1 MTSSTLLSPPSTSS
15 PSSSATRP
23 ARHRWKVLAAGVA
36 ANAAFSVA
44 FSGIPMTA
52 VLMRTGYQLDNATLG
67 LVLGLMGLGIA
78 VSELPWGLLTD
89 RWGDRPVLLVGLGS
103 TALALAA
110 MAIWVAPSAQHIPGL
125 GLLGAGLL
133 AVGLLGGS
141 VNGAS
146 GRAVMTWFDAGE
158 RGLAMSI
165 RQTAVPLGGGIGALV
180 LPYVALHGGFAAL
193 YGLLALLCALGAV
206 LAWAWVHEPPTA
218 AHSPAGVAD
227 ATGAPA
233 SAAPTAANAT
243 AATAATAAP
252 GPLRDARVWRIVLG
266 IGILCAPQFAVLSF
280 GTVFLHD
287 FAHAGLATITATMV
301 ATQVGA
307 MVLRVWSGR
316 YTDRHR
322 NRPAYLRA
330 CSALSVALFAALALL
345 VLLAAGTPG
354 GGAAA
359 AAAATAVNAGADA
372 NTNAWALRAALVV
385 LLGLCGVCVSAWH
398 GVAYTKL
405 ATLAGAARAGTA
417 LGMANTSVF
426 LVCFATP
433 FSIPHL
439 LALQGWPLV
448 WLAAS
453 ACALV
458 AMPLLVRGGVGV
470 AAATADRKAAKA
482 GVGRSA

>member
-1 MTSSTLLSPPSTSS
+1 MTHSTLSPLHP
-15 PSSSATRP
+15 PP
-23 ARHRWKVLAAGVA
+23 HRWKVLAAGVA

-52 VLMRTGYQLDNATLG
+52 VLMRSGYQLDNATLG

-89 RWGDRPVLLVGLGS
+89 RWGDRPVLLTGLGS
-103 TALALAA
+103 TAIALVA
-110 MAIWVAPSAQHIPGL
+110 MALWAAPGAQHIPGL
-125 GLLGAGLL
+125 GWLGGGLL
-133 AVGLLGGS
+133 LVGLLGGS

-146 GRAVMTWFDAGE
+146 GRAVMTWFETGE

-180 LPYVALHGGFAAL
+180 LPFVALHFGFAAL
-193 YGLLALLCALGAV
+193 YGLLALLCALSA
-206 LAWAWVHEPPTA
+206 AMSWAWVHEPPVAPRTN
-218 AHSPAGVAD
+218 AGPAD
-227 ATGAPA
+227 APKGG
-233 SAAPTAANAT
+233 
-243 AATAATAAP
+243 
-252 GPLRDARVWRIVLG
+252 GPLRDARVWRIVAG

-287 FAHAGLATITATMV
+287 FGRAGLATITATMV
-301 ATQVGA
+301 SVQLGA
-307 MVLRVWSGR
+307 MAMRVWSGR
-316 YTDRHR
+316 WTDRRR

-330 CSALSVALFAALALL
+330 CSALSVLLFAGLAAL
-345 VLLAAGTPG
+345 VLAAGTH
-354 GGAAA
+354 AA
-359 AAAATAVNAGADA
+359 DSQ
-372 NTNAWALRAALVV
+372 ALRIALVV
-385 LLGLCGVCVSAWH
+385 LLAASGVCVSAWH
-398 GVAYTKL
+398 GVAYTEL

-426 LVCFATP
+426 LVCFVTP

-458 AMPLLVRGGVGV
+458 AMPLLVPRS
-470 AAATADRKAAKA
+470 AAADQKLAKTALS
-482 GVGRSA
+482 RST

>member
-1 MTSSTLLSPPSTSS
+1 MTHSTLS
-15 PSSSATRP
+15 PSHP
-23 ARHRWKVLAAGVA
+23 PPHRWKVLAAGVA

-89 RWGDRPVLLVGLGS
+89 RWGDRPVLLTGLGS
-103 TALALAA
+103 TAIALVA
-110 MAIWVAPSAQHIPGL
+110 MALWAAPGAQHIPGL
-125 GLLGAGLL
+125 GWLGGGLL
-133 AVGLLGGS
+133 LVGLLGGS

-146 GRAVMTWFDAGE
+146 GRAVMTWFEAGE

-180 LPYVALHGGFAAL
+180 LPFVALHFGFAAL
-193 YGLLALLCALGAV
+193 YGLLALLCALSA
-206 LAWAWVHEPPTA
+206 AMSWAWVHEPPMEPRTTA
-218 AHSPAGVAD
+218 GPAVAPK
-227 ATGAPA
+227 GG
-233 SAAPTAANAT
+233 
-243 AATAATAAP
+243 
-252 GPLRDARVWRIVLG
+252 GPLRDARVWRIVAG

-287 FAHAGLATITATMV
+287 FGRAGLATITATMV
-301 ATQVGA
+301 FVQLGA
-307 MVLRVWSGR
+307 MTMRVWSGR
-316 YTDRHR
+316 WTDRRR

-330 CSALSVALFAALALL
+330 CSALSVLLFAGLAGL
-345 VLLAAGTPG
+345 VLAAGTHAPDS
-354 GGAAA
+354 A
-359 AAAATAVNAGADA
+359 
-372 NTNAWALRAALVV
+372 ALRIALV
-385 LLGLCGVCVSAWH
+385 LLLAASGVCVSAWH
-398 GVAYTKL
+398 GVAYTEL

-426 LVCFATP
+426 LVCFVTP

-458 AMPLLVRGGVGV
+458 AMPLLVPRS
-470 AAATADRKAAKA
+470 AAADQKPAKTALS
-482 GVGRSA
+482 RST

>member
-1 MTSSTLLSPPSTSS
+1 MTPSPH
-15 PSSSATRP
+15 SSSFSP
-23 ARHRWKVLAAGVA
+23 RHRWKVLAAGVA

-89 RWGDRPVLLVGLGS
+89 RWGDRPVLLTGLGS
-103 TALALAA
+103 TAVALVA
-110 MAIWVAPSAQHIPGL
+110 MALWAAPGAGHIPGL
-125 GLLGAGLL
+125 GWLGAGLL
-133 AVGLLGGS
+133 LVGLLGGS

-165 RQTAVPLGGGIGALV
+165 RQTAVPMGGGIGALV
-180 LPYVALHGGFAAL
+180 LPFVALHFGFAAL
-193 YGLLALLCALGAV
+193 YGLLALLCALSA
-206 LAWAWVHEPPTA
+206 AMSWAWVHEPP
-218 AHSPAGVAD
+218 VAPRTK
-227 ATGAPA
+227 AMAEA
-233 SAAPTAANAT
+233 RAVSKS
-243 AATAATAAP
+243 

-280 GTVFLHD
+280 GTVFLYD
-287 FAHAGLATITATMV
+287 FGHAGLATITATMV
-301 ATQVGA
+301 FTQVGA
-307 MVLRVWSGR
+307 MVMRVWSGR
-316 YTDRHR
+316 WTDRRR

-330 CSALSVALFAALALL
+330 CGALSVLLFAALAVL
-345 VLLAAGTPG
+345 VMAAGTH
-354 GGAAA
+354 
-359 AAAATAVNAGADA
+359 VADSL
-372 NTNAWALRAALVV
+372 ALRIALVV
-385 LLGLCGVCVSAWH
+385 LLGASGVCVSAWH
-398 GVAYTKL
+398 GVAYTEL
-405 ATLAGAARAGTA
+405 ATLAGASRAGTA

-426 LVCFATP
+426 LVCFITP

-458 AMPLLVRGGVGV
+458 AMPLLVPRPET
-470 AAATADRKAAKA
+470 AATADQKVAKTA
-482 GVGRSA
+482 LSRST

>member
-1 MTSSTLLSPPSTSS
+1 MTAST
-15 PSSSATRP
+15 PSSSFP
-23 ARHRWKVLAAGVA
+23 PSHRWKVLSAGVA

-89 RWGDRPVLLVGLGS
+89 RWGDRPVLLTGLGS
-103 TALALAA
+103 TAIALLA
-110 MAIWVAPSAQHIPGL
+110 MALWAAPSAQHIPGL
-125 GLLGAGLL
+125 GWLGAGLL
-133 AVGLLGGS
+133 LVGLLGGS

-165 RQTAVPLGGGIGALV
+165 RQTAVPLGGGVGALV
-180 LPYVALHGGFAAL
+180 LPFVALHFGFAAL
-193 YGLLALLCALGAV
+193 YALLATLCMLSAAMS
-206 LAWAWVHEPPTA
+206 WAWVHEPPIAPRTTA
-218 AHSPAGVAD
+218 SVAQ
-227 ATGAPA
+227 A
-233 SAAPTAANAT
+233 SAP
-243 AATAATAAP
+243 P
-252 GPLRDARVWRIVLG
+252 QSGPLREARVWRIVAG

-280 GTVFLHD
+280 GTVFLND
-287 FAHAGLATITATMV
+287 FGHAGLATITATMV
-301 ATQVGA
+301 FVQIGA
-307 MVLRVWSGR
+307 MVMRVWSGR
-316 YTDRHR
+316 WTDRRR

-330 CSALSVALFAALALL
+330 CSALSVLLFAGLAGL
-345 VLLAAGTPG
+345 VVAAGTH
-354 GGAAA
+354 
-359 AAAATAVNAGADA
+359 TADSA
-372 NTNAWALRAALVV
+372 ALRIALVV
-385 LLGLCGVCVSAWH
+385 LLLASGVCVSAWH
-398 GVAYTKL
+398 GVAYTEL

-426 LVCFATP
+426 LVCFVTP

-439 LALQGWPLV
+439 LTLHGWALV

-458 AMPLLVRGGVGV
+458 AMPLLAPRQPAAVDAGQKV
-470 AAATADRKAAKA
+470 AKTALS
-482 GVGRSA
+482 RST

>member
-1 MTSSTLLSPPSTSS
+1 MTQSL
-15 PSSSATRP
+15 PSSSSSFSP
-23 ARHRWKVLAAGVA
+23 RHRWKVLAAGVA

-52 VLMRTGYQLDNATLG
+52 VLMRTGYQLDNTTLG

-89 RWGDRPVLLVGLGS
+89 RWGDRPVLLTGLGS
-103 TALALAA
+103 TAVALVA
-110 MAIWVAPSAQHIPGL
+110 MALWAAPDGAHIPGL
-125 GLLGAGLL
+125 GLLGGGLL
-133 AVGLLGGS
+133 LVGLLGGS

-180 LPYVALHGGFAAL
+180 LPFVALHFGFAAL
-193 YGLLALLCALGAV
+193 YGLLALLCTLSAAMS
-206 LAWAWVHEPPTA
+206 WAWVHEPPI
-218 AHSPAGVAD
+218 VAPRD
-227 ATGAPA
+227 GNKAVET
-233 SAAPTAANAT
+233 
-243 AATAATAAP
+243 TAAP
-252 GPLRDARVWRIVLG
+252 KTGPLRDARVWRIVAG

-287 FAHAGLATITATMV
+287 FGHAGLATITATMV
-301 ATQVGA
+301 FVQVGA
-307 MVLRVWSGR
+307 MVMRVWSGR
-316 YTDRHR
+316 WTDRNR
-322 NRPAYLRA
+322 NRPAYLRV
-330 CSALSVALFAALALL
+330 CSALTVLLFAGLAALALATGTH
-345 VLLAAGTPG
+345 AADS
-354 GGAAA
+354 A
-359 AAAATAVNAGADA
+359 
-372 NTNAWALRAALVV
+372 ALRIALVV
-385 LLGLCGVCVSAWH
+385 LLGVSGVCVSAWH
-398 GVAYTKL
+398 GVAYTEL

-426 LVCFATP
+426 LMCFVTP

-458 AMPLLVRGGVGV
+458 AMPLLVARP
-470 AAATADRKAAKA
+470 AAADQKLAKTALS
-482 GVGRSA
+482 RSA

>member
-1 MTSSTLLSPPSTSS
+1 MIHSTSS
-15 PSSSATRP
+15 PSCSP
-23 ARHRWKVLAAGVA
+23 RHRWKVLAAGVA

-89 RWGDRPVLLVGLGS
+89 RWGDRPVLLTGLGS
-103 TALALAA
+103 TAIALVA
-110 MAIWVAPSAQHIPGL
+110 MALWAAPSAQHVPGL
-125 GLLGAGLL
+125 GWLGAGLL
-133 AVGLLGGS
+133 LVGLLGGS

-180 LPYVALHGGFAAL
+180 LPFVALHFGFAAL
-193 YGLLALLCALGAV
+193 YGLLALLCALSA
-206 LAWAWVHEPPTA
+206 AMSWAWVHEPPVAPDAPRTR
-218 AHSPAGVAD
+218 AGVAE
-227 ATGAPA
+227 
-233 SAAPTAANAT
+233 AAAMPKKS
-243 AATAATAAP
+243 

-287 FAHAGLATITATMV
+287 FGHAGLATITATMV
-301 ATQVGA
+301 FVQVGA
-307 MVLRVWSGR
+307 MAMRVWSGR
-316 YTDRHR
+316 WTDRRR

-330 CSALSVALFAALALL
+330 CSALSVLLFAGLAVLVMAAGTHAADSAALRIAL
-345 VLLAAGTPG
+345 VGLLAAS
-354 GGAAA
+354 
-359 AAAATAVNAGADA
+359 
-372 NTNAWALRAALVV
+372 
-385 LLGLCGVCVSAWH
+385 GVCVSAWH
-398 GVAYTKL
+398 GVAYTEL

-426 LVCFATP
+426 LVCFITP

-458 AMPLLVRGGVGV
+458 AMPLLVPR
-470 AAATADRKAAKA
+470 AAAADQKLAKTALS
-482 GVGRSA
+482 RST

>member
-1 MTSSTLLSPPSTSS
+1 MTHPTPSS
-15 PSSSATRP
+15 PSPLYSP
-23 ARHRWKVLAAGVA
+23 HHRWKVLAAGVA

-52 VLMRTGYQLDNATLG
+52 VLMRTGYRLDNATLG

-89 RWGDRPVLLVGLGS
+89 RWGDRPVLLTGLGS
-103 TALALAA
+103 TAIALVA
-110 MAIWVAPSAQHIPGL
+110 MALWAAPDAQHIPGL
-125 GLLGAGLL
+125 GWLGTGLL
-133 AVGLLGGS
+133 LVGLLGGS

-180 LPYVALHGGFAAL
+180 LPFAALHFGFAAL
-193 YGLLALLCALGAV
+193 YGLLAALCALSAV
-206 LAWAWVHEPPTA
+206 MSWAWVHEPPVAPDAPRTR
-218 AHSPAGVAD
+218 AGVA
-227 ATGAPA
+227 AAA
-233 SAAPTAANAT
+233 AAPKT
-243 AATAATAAP
+243 

-287 FAHAGLATITATMV
+287 FGHAGLATITATMV
-301 ATQVGA
+301 FVQVGA
-307 MVLRVWSGR
+307 MVMRVWSGR
-316 YTDRHR
+316 WTDRRR

-330 CSALSVALFAALALL
+330 CSALSVLLFAGLAVLVMAAGAHTADSLALR
-345 VLLAAGTPG
+345 V
-354 GGAAA
+354 
-359 AAAATAVNAGADA
+359 
-372 NTNAWALRAALVV
+372 ALVV
-385 LLGLCGVCVSAWH
+385 LLGASGVCVSAWH
-398 GVAYTKL
+398 GVAYTEL

-426 LVCFATP
+426 LVCFVTP

-439 LALQGWPLV
+439 MALQGWPLV
-448 WLAAS
+448 WLTAS

-458 AMPLLVRGGVGV
+458 AMPLLVPRT
-470 AAATADRKAAKA
+470 AAAADQKLAKTALS
-482 GVGRSA
+482 RST

>member
-1 MTSSTLLSPPSTSS
+1 MTHP
-15 PSSSATRP
+15 PSSSLAFSR
-23 ARHRWKVLAAGVA
+23 RHRWKVLAAGVA

-103 TALALAA
+103 TALALVA
-110 MAIWVAPSAQHIPGL
+110 MALWAAPSSGHIPSL
-125 GLLGAGLL
+125 GWLAAGLL
-133 AVGLLGGS
+133 LVGLLGGS

-180 LPYVALHGGFAAL
+180 LPFVALHFGFAAL
-193 YGLLALLCALGAV
+193 YGLLALLCALSAGMS
-206 LAWAWVHEPPTA
+206 WAWVHEPPIA
-218 AHSPAGVAD
+218 K
-227 ATGAPA
+227 ATPA
-233 SAAPTAANAT
+233 SAMPSGSKAAET
-243 AATAATAAP
+243 VDTAAP
-252 GPLRDARVWRIVLG
+252 ATGPLRDARVWRIVAG

-287 FAHAGLATITATMV
+287 FGHAGLGTITATMV
-301 ATQVGA
+301 CVQVGA
-307 MVLRVWSGR
+307 MVMRVWSGR
-316 YTDRHR
+316 WTDRRR

-330 CSALSVALFAALALL
+330 CSTLSVALFAGLALL
-345 VLLAAGTPG
+345 VLA
-354 GGAAA
+354 GGAHAA
-359 AAAATAVNAGADA
+359 DSA
-372 NTNAWALRAALVV
+372 ALRIALVV
-385 LLGLCGVCVSAWH
+385 LLAASGVCVSAWH
-398 GVAYTKL
+398 GVAYTEL

-426 LVCFATP
+426 LVCFVTP

-439 LALQGWPLV
+439 LAAQGWPLV

-458 AMPLLVRGGVGV
+458 ALPLLVPRP
-470 AAATADRKAAKA
+470 AAASASAAPDQKVAKTALS
-482 GVGRSA
+482 RST

>member
-1 MTSSTLLSPPSTSS
+1 
-15 PSSSATRP
+15 
-23 ARHRWKVLAAGVA
+23 VLAAGVA

-52 VLMRTGYQLDNATLG
+52 VLMRTGYRLDNAALG

-89 RWGDRPVLLVGLGS
+89 RWGDRPVLLTGLGS
-103 TALALAA
+103 TAIALVAMAFLAA
-110 MAIWVAPSAQHIPGL
+110 PDAQHIPGL
-125 GLLGAGLL
+125 GCLGGGLL
-133 AVGLLGGS
+133 LVGLLGGS

-180 LPYVALHGGFAAL
+180 LPFVTLHFGFAAL
-193 YGLLALLCALGAV
+193 YGLLAVLCALSA
-206 LAWAWVHEPPTA
+206 AMSWAWVHEPPVAPRARTA
-218 AHSPAGVAD
+218 AD
-227 ATGAPA
+227 TA
-233 SAAPTAANAT
+233 SAPKT
-243 AATAATAAP
+243 
-252 GPLRDARVWRIVLG
+252 GPLRDARVWRIVAG

-287 FAHAGLATITATMV
+287 FGHAGLATITATMV
-301 ATQVGA
+301 FVQVGA
-307 MVLRVWSGR
+307 MAMRVWSGR
-316 YTDRHR
+316 WTDRRR

-330 CSALSVALFAALALL
+330 CSALTVLLFAGLALL
-345 VLLAAGTPG
+345 AMASGSHAA
-354 GGAAA
+354 
-359 AAAATAVNAGADA
+359 DSS
-372 NTNAWALRAALVV
+372 ALRIALVV
-385 LLGLCGVCVSAWH
+385 LLGLSGVCVSAWH
-398 GVAYTKL
+398 GVAYTEL

-426 LVCFATP
+426 LVCFVTP

-439 LALQGWPLV
+439 MALQGWPLV
-448 WLAAS
+448 WLTAS

-458 AMPLLVRGGVGV
+458 AMPLLVPRRAAPQNV
-470 AAATADRKAAKA
+470 ANTALS
-482 GVGRSA
+482 RST